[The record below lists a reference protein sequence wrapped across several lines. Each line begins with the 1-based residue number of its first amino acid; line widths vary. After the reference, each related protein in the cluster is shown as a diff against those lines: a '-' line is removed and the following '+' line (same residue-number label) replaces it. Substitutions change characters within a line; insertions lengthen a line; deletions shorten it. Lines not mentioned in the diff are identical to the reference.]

1 MRLSALILQGG
12 NGMSSMVLSVPTGD
26 QRVANYP
33 IRTESGSSYNPPPEK
48 AVYRDS
54 VDSAGIASS
63 LSKEAS
69 VFRAKARHFNVD
81 EVLDR
86 LVVKIVDTETNEVIH
101 QIPSED
107 SLALSKKRIEI
118 NELIFG

>member
-1 MRLSALILQGG
+1 MSSLIL
-12 NGMSSMVLSVPTGD
+12 NVPTGD

-33 IRTESGSSYNPPPEK
+33 IRTESGSSYNPPPK

>member
-1 MRLSALILQGG
+1 
-12 NGMSSMVLSVPTGD
+12 
-26 QRVANYP
+26 
-33 IRTESGSSYNPPPEK
+33 
-48 AVYRDS
+48 
-54 VDSAGIASS
+54 
-63 LSKEAS
+63 